1 MYALSWRQLSILLL
15 LPLNH
20 SKKGPFF
27 LETLCIKSVSTNRP
41 MILLVNHPL
50 FQGRIQEFPKGGGH
64 FCWENFWQAKKKR
77 VLTGSHICTVFSTI
91 FLLWLSKG
99 GGAWAPPPPLDLPLH
114 FFLLI
119 SISQQKSTI
128 ILTPHAYLLTM
139 YMRYNTICLTMNL

>member
-64 FCWENFWQAKKKR
+64 FCWENFWQAKKK
-77 VLTGSHICTVFSTI
+77 GSSQAHTYVQYFQLFFFYGSQ
-91 FLLWLSKG
+91 KG
-99 GGAWAPPPPLDLPLH
+99 AGHEPPLDLPLH